1 MEASALFF
9 PSCHFIGPTL
19 APAVLY
25 ALFYQFTVPH
35 SSNPL
40 IRRPMPMRFF
50 TSNIASALSLSGFTP
65 TVQSR
70 QFRGEVAASWC
81 SDEPA
86 PLPTWQQGNR

>member
-40 IRRPMPMRFF
+40 IRRGADAHALLHFEHRF
-50 TSNIASALSLSGFTP
+50 G
-65 TVQSR
+65 TVAVWFHTDS
-70 QFRGEVAASWC
+70 SI
-81 SDEPA
+81 
-86 PLPTWQQGNR
+86 